1 MRRSALALA
10 GVLALAL
17 AGCADPTQNRYNY
30 KDVGQAT
37 SVEFGTVVAKRD
49 VEIIG
54 ENTGAGGLLGAGAGT
69 AAGAQFGRGTGNLAA
84 TLGGLAAGAVIG
96 VLAEQ
101 AISDHSGIEY
111 VVTLSNGKTVTI
123 VQNKDEK
130 DQPINPG
137 DRVMVQVSG
146 GYQRVLPANSLPEE
160 IKRPKGIKVV
170 D

>member
-1 MRRSALALA
+1 MRRSVLVLVGVSALA
-10 GVLALAL
+10 V
-17 AGCADPTQNRYNY
+17 AGCANPNQSRYNY
-30 KDVGQAT
+30 KDVGQSI

-49 VEIIG
+49 VEITG
-54 ENTGAGGLLGAGAGT
+54 ENTGAGGLLGAGAGA

-84 TLGGLAAGAVIG
+84 TLGGIAAGAIIG
-96 VLAEQ
+96 VVAEQ
-101 AISDHSGIEY
+101 AISDHGGVEY
-111 VVTLSNGKTVTI
+111 VVTLSNGKTITI

-130 DQPINPG
+130 DRPINPG

-146 GYQRVLPANSLPEE
+146 GYQRVLPANDLPEE